1 MNLTN
6 LTASEL
12 FIVEWQYKMFGDFK
26 KGLIEAICRA
36 DETNLY
42 KLSLGFPD
50 EIEGYKNY
58 AQVSGWW
65 EAVQEKIG
73 EINE

>member
-1 MNLTN
+1 
-6 LTASEL
+6 
-12 FIVEWQYKMFGDFK
+12 MFGDFK